1 MFPLLSNLKSRQFL
15 LPPPLGLQEALPA
28 GIPGNTIYSVAL
40 ADLHLER
47 LLIKGETK
55 KGLSPKIHSIGL
67 FREAF
72 CLSPRSALVQLWP
85 CGQGWASLLLGGNG
99 SIDGSQLKL
108 LQILPRGTSVNRYSP
123 NPNTLHPI
131 QLKGLEILQGPTDF

>member
-1 MFPLLSNLKSRQFL
+1 MFPLLSNLKSRQISSA
-15 LPPPLGLQEALPA
+15 PPLGLQEALPA
-28 GIPGNTIYSVAL
+28 AIPGNTIYSVAL

-47 LLIKGETK
+47 LLIKEETK

-72 CLSPRSALVQLWP
+72 CLPPQSTLVQLWP

-99 SIDGSQLKL
+99 GIDGSQLKL
-108 LQILPRGTSVNRYSP
+108 LQILPRGTSANGYSP
-123 NPNTLHPI
+123 TQTHST
-131 QLKGLEILQGPTDF
+131 QSS